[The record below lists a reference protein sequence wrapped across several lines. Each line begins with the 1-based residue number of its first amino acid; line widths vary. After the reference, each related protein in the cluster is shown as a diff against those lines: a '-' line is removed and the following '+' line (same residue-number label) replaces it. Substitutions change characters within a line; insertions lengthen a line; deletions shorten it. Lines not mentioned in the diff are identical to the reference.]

1 MPSKR
6 FPPILDA
13 LTASLG
19 EVFFLQIGANDGF
32 HFDPIEPYVASGKWH
47 GILVEPVPFLFERLT
62 VRYAGRSDLALENCA
77 IASADGTRKFYYV
90 RPVGDATDKWGG
102 GIGSFSLAHVLKH
115 APMIPDLGKRIEP
128 VQVQCLSLASLLAK
142 HQVNHLDAF
151 IVDAEGF
158 DWEIIQTIPF
168 ERVRPILLMYEH
180 AHLKPADDSACTAML
195 NGQGYHILRR
205 NTNSL
210 GLLESALAGEPKLA
224 TEWKRATAENFGEP

>member
-1 MPSKR
+1 MPSRR

-13 LTASLG
+13 LTVSLG

-32 HFDPIEPYVASGKWH
+32 HFDPIEPFVASGKWH

-62 VRYAGRSDLALENCA
+62 ARYAGRSDLMFENCA

-102 GIGSFSLAHVLKH
+102 GIGSFSLAHVLKY

-128 VQVQCLSLASLLAK
+128 VQVQCLSLVSLLAK

-151 IVDAEGF
+151 VVDVEGF
-158 DWEIIQTIPF
+158 DWQVIQTIPF
-168 ERVRPILLMYEH
+168 ERIRPTLLMYEH
-180 AHLKPADDSACTAML
+180 EHLKPDADAACVAML
-195 NGQGYHILRR
+195 KGQGYRILRR
-205 NTNSL
+205 HSNSL
-210 GLLESALAGEPKLA
+210 GIVESALAAEPKLA
-224 TEWKRATAENFGEP
+224 KAWERATAPNFSAE